1 MADRVKDKMTI
12 GETKESREMKTP
24 MEENNRGELVELMKW
39 ELLMVMIEEDQDLET
54 EIDSKIEDRVADN
67 SRIREEMKET
77 LEDE

>member
-54 EIDSKIEDRVADN
+54 KIDSKIEDRVADN